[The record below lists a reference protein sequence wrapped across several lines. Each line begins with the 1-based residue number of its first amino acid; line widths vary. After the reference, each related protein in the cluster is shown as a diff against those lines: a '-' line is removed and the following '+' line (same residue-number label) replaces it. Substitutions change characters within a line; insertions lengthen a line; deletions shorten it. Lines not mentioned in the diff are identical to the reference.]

1 MRPLYTGGA
10 YRWLALKGC
19 SWVRREL
26 IDQRLENVTPKQSLI
41 DQAVAALKIC
51 EQENSLLFWDTTVLK
66 SPVHKRT
73 RSDGSPIGV
82 SGKARLVEKSDELN

>member
-1 MRPLYTGGA
+1 MRPLYMGGA

-26 IDQRLENVTPKQSLI
+26 IDQRLENVTLKQSLI

-51 EQENSLLFWDTTVLK
+51 EQENSLLFWDTHGAEIT
-66 SPVHKRT
+66 
-73 RSDGSPIGV
+73 G
-82 SGKARLVEKSDELN
+82 A